1 MQLILIFKDFEIKN
15 SLFLL
20 VHGFLCPCYL
30 MTRFYYLN
38 YSCFFSPFLSQRKI
52 PDFCCWFLWKAPWAE
67 QRSKMAS
74 FCKTTSLS
82 SEETLLQIKR
92 YWIFF
97 ALIWYFPTVNLLSF
111 LPIWCIQDDFF
122 VMFRVLLLYFIWY

>member
-20 VHGFLCPCYL
+20 VHSFLCPCYL
-30 MTRFYYLN
+30 MTTFYYLN

-52 PDFCCWFLWKAPWAE
+52 PNFCRWFLWKALWAE

-74 FCKTTSLS
+74 FCKTTRLS

-92 YWIFF
+92 YWISFV
-97 ALIWYFPTVNLLSF
+97 LIWYFPIVNLLSF